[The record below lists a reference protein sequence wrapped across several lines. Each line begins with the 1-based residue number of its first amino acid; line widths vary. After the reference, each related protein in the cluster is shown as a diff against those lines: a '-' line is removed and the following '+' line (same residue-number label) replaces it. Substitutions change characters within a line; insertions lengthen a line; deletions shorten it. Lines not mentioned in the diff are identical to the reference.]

1 MVYRVGLENRSRET
15 DRGFE
20 SHPLRSFRHHRP
32 AMFRRLLLVWLLLFT
47 GVATAHQIAE
57 ISMSV
62 ALQGDQVTAIADAD
76 GAYMLPEFRGD
87 EDQEAKDLA
96 WLREQGP
103 EGWHK
108 IARECE
114 AYWRDCIHL
123 KADGQ
128 ELPWT
133 LRVPELEKETP
144 AFLEEGDPEELPM
157 LAVQIEAKL
166 PAGATKLGIAWKEPF
181 GVNLIV
187 TTGKGESAETKPLVS
202 GEEAVVAER
211 AAPEAEMKPAETSLT
226 GWIQLGFVHILPE
239 GVDHILFVLGLF
251 LLVPKWKPLLQQT
264 IVFTLA
270 HSLSLAAA
278 ALGWV
283 HVPPAPVEVLIAASI
298 AWVGIE
304 NFWAKELGK
313 GRLILVGLFGLV
325 HGLGFAGV
333 LSGLLPAGQPEKLP
347 SALFGFN
354 VGVEFGQIAVLAMAF
369 AAFAWWGEKRFIWV
383 KRVGSA
389 IVGLAGLILVIER
402 IANIDIVPFL

>member
-1 MVYRVGLENRSRET
+1 MI
-15 DRGFE
+15 
-20 SHPLRSFRHHRP
+20 
-32 AMFRRLLLVWLLLFT
+32 RRLLLVWLSLFLA

-62 ALQGDQVTAIADAD
+62 ALDGDRVTAIADAD
-76 GAYMLPEFRGD
+76 AAYMLPEFRGD
-87 EDQEAKDLA
+87 EDEEAKDLA
-96 WLREQGP
+96 WLRQQGP
-103 EGWHK
+103 DGWHK

-114 AYWRDCIHL
+114 AYWRDCLHL

-133 LRVPELEKETP
+133 LRVPELEKDKP

-157 LAVQIEAKL
+157 LAVRIEATL
-166 PAGATKLGIAWKEPF
+166 PAGATKLAVDWKEPF

-187 TTGKGESAETKPLVS
+187 TTGEGEAAEVKPLVS

-211 AAPEAEMKPAETSLT
+211 AAAEAEMKPSETSLG
-226 GWIQLGFVHILPE
+226 GWIQLGFIHILPE

-264 IVFTLA
+264 IVFTVA
-270 HSLSLAAA
+270 HSISLAAA

-283 HVPPAPVEVLIAASI
+283 SFPSTPVEVLIAASI

-313 GRLILVGLFGLV
+313 GRLILVGIFGLV

-333 LSGLLPAGQPEKLP
+333 LAGLLPAGQPEKLP
-347 SALFGFN
+347 AALFGFN
-354 VGVEFGQIAVLAMAF
+354 VGVEFGQIAVLAIAF
-369 AAFAWWGEKRFIWV
+369 LALGVLALVLFMFRWATKRAVGESQTESWRASRDRWEEHYVWV
-383 KRVGSA
+383 KRSGSI
-389 IVGLAGLILVIER
+389 IVALAGLILVIER
-402 IANIDIVPFL
+402 LADIDIVPFL

>member
-1 MVYRVGLENRSRET
+1 
-15 DRGFE
+15 
-20 SHPLRSFRHHRP
+20 
-32 AMFRRLLLVWLLLFT
+32 MFRRLLLVWLLLLFA
-47 GVATAHQIAE
+47 GAASAHQIAE

-62 ALQGDQVTAIADAD
+62 ALEGDQVTAIADAD
-76 GAYMLPEFRGD
+76 AAYMLPEFRGD

-103 EGWHK
+103 DGWKK

-114 AYWRDCIHL
+114 TYWRDCLHL

-128 ELPWT
+128 ELQWT
-133 LRVPELEKETP
+133 LHVPELEKETP
-144 AFLEEGDPEELPM
+144 SFMEEGDPEELPM

-166 PAGATKLGIAWKEPF
+166 PAGATKLGVDWKEPF

-187 TTGKGESAETKPLVS
+187 TTGEGEGAEVKPLVS
-202 GEEAVVAER
+202 GEQAVVAER
-211 AAPEAEMKPAETSLT
+211 AATEAEMKPTETSFG
-226 GWIQLGFVHILPE
+226 GWIRLGFVHILPE

-264 IVFTLA
+264 IAFTLA

-278 ALGWV
+278 TLGWV
-283 HVPPAPVEVLIAASI
+283 HVPSRPVEVLIAASI
-298 AWVGIE
+298 AFVGLE
-304 NFWAKELGK
+304 NFRAKELGK
-313 GRLILVGLFGLV
+313 GRLILVGIFGLV

-333 LSGLLPAGQPEKLP
+333 LSELLPSGQPEKLP
-347 SALFGFN
+347 AALFGFN

-369 AAFAWWGEKRFIWV
+369 AAFAWWGEKRFVWV

-389 IVGLAGLILVIER
+389 IVALAGLVLIVER
-402 IANIDIVPFL
+402 VMDIDIVPFL

>member
-1 MVYRVGLENRSRET
+1 
-15 DRGFE
+15 
-20 SHPLRSFRHHRP
+20 
-32 AMFRRLLLVWLLLFT
+32 MFRRLLLVWLLLAGF
-47 GVATAHQIAE
+47 ASAHQIAE

-62 ALQGDQVTAIADAD
+62 ALDGDQVTAIADAD
-76 GAYMLPEFRGD
+76 AAYMLPEFRGD

-103 EGWHK
+103 EGWQK

-114 AYWRDCIHL
+114 TYWRDCLHL

-133 LRVPELEKETP
+133 LHVPELEKETP
-144 AFLEEGDPEELPM
+144 GFMEKGDPEELPM
-157 LAVQIEAKL
+157 LAVQIEARM
-166 PAGATKLGIAWKEPF
+166 PVGTTKLGVSWKEPF

-187 TTGKGESAETKPLVS
+187 TTGKGDAAQTRPLFN
-202 GEEAVVAER
+202 EEQVVAER
-211 AAPEAEMKPAETSLT
+211 PATHAEMKPSETHLRD
-226 GWIQLGFVHILPE
+226 WIRLGFTHILPE

-264 IVFTLA
+264 IAFTIA

-283 HVPPAPVEVLIAASI
+283 HVSSTVVEILVAASI

-313 GRLILVGLFGLV
+313 GRLILVGIFGIV
-325 HGLGFAGV
+325 HGLGFAGWLV
-333 LSGLLPAGQPEKLP
+333 GKLPTGQPEKLP
-347 SALFGFN
+347 SALLGFN
-354 VGVEFGQIAVLAMAF
+354 LGVELGQIALLAMAF

-383 KRVGSA
+383 KRIGSA
-389 IVGLAGLILVIER
+389 LVGLAGLILIIQR
-402 IANIDIVPFL
+402 TTGASIVPFR